1 MAQVFLSYARR
12 DLPTLQPLLQDLRA
26 SGITIWRDQDSLY
39 GGQQWP
45 KAIGEAIAAHDALL
59 LAWSHAAAASHFVE
73 LEWNTALALQKSIL
87 PCLLDQT
94 PLPPALRAINGI
106 DARRPHEALPKILH
120 AFQQSVTPPRAE
132 QSARVI
138 TALGGI
144 TATDPAEV
152 VRNARAMFMQQGWH
166 VQGNVYQAAGD
177 IHVTLAPQPVSL
189 ARSWLDKWQTWVIF
203 LAALLSLI
211 TIALNLPTR
220 IRETFTNPSTTTEVL
235 QTLAGMITDERQEPL
250 AEVEVFVPEFNRTT
264 STDRH
269 GVFTFQIRAIPQRP
283 VRLVARKEG
292 YRTYPA
298 EATLGNPSFNFIM
311 QREK

>member
-1 MAQVFLSYARR
+1 MPQVILSYARR

-106 DARRPHEALPKILH
+106 DARLPHEALPKILH
-120 AFQQSVTPPRAE
+120 AFQQPVTPPRAE

-177 IHVTLAPQPVSL
+177 IHVTLASQPVSL

-211 TIALNLPTR
+211 TIALDLPTR
-220 IRETFTNPSTTTEVL
+220 IRETFTNTSTTTEVL

-250 AEVEVFVPEFNRTT
+250 AEVEVFVPEFNRTA

-269 GVFTFQIRAIPQRP
+269 GVFTFQIRAVPQRP